1 MKKTLMLVLTI
12 LVLSV
17 FVFSQ
22 VKIGVIDAQQII
34 EKTKKGTQ
42 IQKKLENWQKK
53 KQQELLTMQEE
64 IKKLEKDVM
73 SPALNN
79 ATRESKSLELQTKKT
94 QLKRT
99 YEDAQRE
106 FQLASQ
112 KELMALE
119 KELIPLIQNVGK
131 AKGLTVI
138 FDRARSGIVYL
149 DKAVDITGDVI
160 KAVDAK
166 FPK

>member
-1 MKKTLMLVLTI
+1 MKKTLMVVFTI

-22 VKIGVIDAQQII
+22 VKIGVINAQQII
-34 EKTKKGTQ
+34 EKTKKGAQ
-42 IQKKLENWQKK
+42 IQKKLESLQTQ
-53 KQQELLTMQEE
+53 KQQQLQKMQEE
-64 IKKLEKDVM
+64 IKKLEKDVL

-79 ATRESKSLELQTKKT
+79 ATRESKSIELQSKKT

-106 FQLASQ
+106 FQIASQ
-112 KELMALE
+112 KELLALE

-149 DKAVDITGDVI
+149 DNAVDITADII

-166 FPK
+166 FPN